1 MTYKERSRF
10 ENRKKYRRADI
21 INTLVIV
28 LSMLCIMISGASF
41 DFAMVPSMI
50 LATIGL
56 IGFGAEII
64 MIERSEG

>member
-28 LSMLCIMISGASF
+28 LSMLCIMIGGASF
-41 DFAMVPSMI
+41 DLAFVP
-50 LATIGL
+50 ATILVIIGM
-56 IGFGAEII
+56 IGFGAEIT
-64 MIERSEG
+64 MIERSEQ

>member
-21 INTLVIV
+21 INTLVVV
-28 LSMLCIMISGASF
+28 LSMLCIMIGGASF
-41 DFAMVPSMI
+41 DLALVPSMI

-56 IGFGAEII
+56 IGFGAEIT